1 MHISRPFVWAA
12 CIRVSLAAFGIT
24 TSGNNFQVDT
34 GGGLIYQV
42 SKSTGDVV
50 SLKFN
55 GVEYQESTGSK
66 YTHINS
72 GLGSST
78 VSGSLVNGYTKITI
92 QSSGLPVTQ
101 YIVSKSGDPTLY
113 LATYITGEVDPG
125 ELRWIARLKKSAV
138 PTGYRHPVADTVGGS
153 AIEGSDVYLVSGQ
166 TRSKFFSSERFVEDN
181 VHGVTGSGVGIY
193 MIIPPQ
199 AYETSS
205 GGPFMRDINNQGG
218 DTQELYWYMN
228 SGHVRTEPW
237 RMGLKGP
244 YAMKFT
250 TGSTPSASI
259 DTSFFDSL
267 SINGYVAQSGRG
279 RVSGTVSGIPSGFE
293 GVVHWYNSANQY
305 WVKSTGSFTSPYM
318 KPGSYTMKLYKNEL
332 EVASTSVSVSAGGTT
347 SQSISSNEAN
357 PSVVWRVGTFDGQP
371 FELKN
376 GDKFLRMHPSDS
388 RMSSWGGTYTV
399 GSSSARDFPMAVFK
413 SIGGS
418 AVVKFTL
425 SSSQLVQMTLRIG
438 TTLSFAGGRP
448 SVTINSW
455 SGSVPA
461 APVKIDS
468 RGVTRGAYRGYGES
482 YTWSVPASAF
492 VAGTNTLTIGVAS
505 GSDGTDYLSP
515 NYIFDAVELQG
526 PSGGSGTTT
535 TTTSRTTT
543 AATTTSTSRTT
554 TTSSRTT
561 TTTTAGGSSGCTTT
575 LYGQCGGIGFTG
587 CTTCASGSTCVYS
600 NDWYSQCLA
609 A

>member
-1 MHISRPFVWAA
+1 MHISKPLVWAF
-12 CIRVSLAAFGIT
+12 CVRVTFAAFGIT
-24 TSGNNFQVDT
+24 TSGSNFQVDT
-34 GGGLIYQV
+34 GAGLIYQV

-50 SLKFN
+50 SLKYN
-55 GVEYQESTGSK
+55 NVEYQDTSK

-72 GLGSST
+72 GLGTST

-125 ELRWIARLKKSAV
+125 ELRWIARLKKSV
-138 PTGYRHPVADTVGGS
+138 LPTGVRNPVSDTVGGT
-153 AIEGSDVYLVSGQ
+153 AIEGSDVYLVNGQ
-166 TRSKFFSSERFVEDN
+166 TRSKFYSSERFVEDN
-181 VHGVTGSGVGIY
+181 VHGVTGSGVGVW

-218 DTQELYWYMN
+218 SVQELYWYMN

-244 YAMKFT
+244 YAMTFT
-250 TGSTPSASI
+250 TGSTPSANI
-259 DTSFFDSL
+259 DTSFFSSL
-267 SINGYVAQSGRG
+267 SVNGYVAQSGRG

-293 GVVHWYNSANQY
+293 GVVHWYNNDNQY

-318 KPGSYTMKLYKNEL
+318 KPGTYTMKLYKGEL
-332 EVASTSVSVSAGGTT
+332 EVASSSVSVTAGGTT
-347 SQSISSNEAN
+347 SKSISSTEAN
-357 PSVVWRVGTFDGQP
+357 PSIVWRVGNFDGQP
-371 FELKN
+371 FEFKN

-399 GSSSARDFPMAVFK
+399 GSSSASAFPMAVFK

-418 AVVKFTL
+418 AIVKFTL

-438 TTLSFAGGRP
+438 TTLSFAGARP

-468 RGVTRGAYRGYGES
+468 RGVTRGAYRGYGEQ
-482 YTWSVPASAF
+482 YTWTIPASAF
-492 VAGTNTLTIGVAS
+492 VSGSNTLTIGVAS

-515 NYIFDAVELQG
+515 NFIFDAVELQG
-526 PSGGSGTTT
+526 PSGGSSGT
-535 TTTSRTTT
+535 TTT
-543 AATTTSTSRTT
+543 AATTA
-554 TTSSRTT
+554 RTT
-561 TTTTAGGSSGCTTT
+561 TTTTRAATTAATTGSSGGCTAPI
-575 LYGQCGGIGFTG
+575 YSQCGGQGFTG
-587 CTTCASGSTCVYS
+587 CTNCASGTTCTYS
-600 NDWYSQCLA
+600 NDWYSQCL
-609 A
+609 

>member
-1 MHISRPFVWAA
+1 MHFSKPLVWAA

-34 GGGLIYQV
+34 GAGLVYQV
-42 SKSTGDVV
+42 SKSNGDVV

-55 GVEYQESTGSK
+55 GVEYQDNAGK
-66 YTHINS
+66 YTQINS

-78 VSGSLVNGYTKITI
+78 VSGSLVSGYTKITI
-92 QSSGLPVTQ
+92 QSSGNPVTQ
-101 YIVSKSGDPTLY
+101 YIVSKSGDNTLY

-125 ELRWIARLKKSAV
+125 ELRWIARLKKSLLK
-138 PTGYRHPVADTVGGS
+138 TGVHNPAADIQGGS

-166 TRSKFFSSERFVEDN
+166 TRSKFFSSDRFIEDN
-181 VHGVTGSGVGIY
+181 VHGVTGSGVGVWI
-193 MIIPPQ
+193 IIPPQ

-244 YAMKFT
+244 YAMTFT
-250 TGSTPSASI
+250 TGSTPSANI
-259 DTSFFDSL
+259 DTSFFSSL
-267 SINGYVAQSGRG
+267 SVSGYVAQSGRG

-293 GVVHWYNSANQY
+293 GVVHWYNNDNQY

-318 KPGSYTMKLYKNEL
+318 KPGTYTMKLYKNEL

-347 SQSISSNEAN
+347 SKSISSTESS
-357 PSVVWRVGTFDGQP
+357 PSVVWRVGQFDGQP

-376 GDKFLRMHPSDS
+376 GNNFLRMHPSDS

-399 GSSSARDFPMAVFK
+399 GSSSANAFPMAIWK

-448 SVTINSW
+448 SVQINSW

-468 RGVTRGAYRGYGES
+468 RGVTRGAYRGYGEQ

-505 GSDGTDYLSP
+505 GSDGADYLSP
-515 NYIFDAVELQG
+515 NFIFDAVELQG
-526 PSGGSGTTT
+526 PGSSGSG
-535 TTTSRTTT
+535 TTT
-543 AATTTSTSRTT
+543 AATTTRTTTTTSTRTT

-561 TTTTAGGSSGCTTT
+561 TTTTAGGSGGCTVA
-575 LYGQCGGIGFTG
+575 LYGQCGGINYTG
-587 CTTCASGSTCVYS
+587 CTTCASGSTCKYS
-600 NDWYSQCLA
+600 NDYYSQCL
-609 A
+609 